1 MKGIINIKGL
11 EIPCIV
17 MEDGTRVLE
26 RKGVEQV
33 VNTFFKSAP
42 RDLLENSLLVKLGD
56 FEGYLIDIIMDL
68 SLIHI

>member
-1 MKGIINIKGL
+1 
-11 EIPCIV
+11 

-56 FEGYLIDIIMDL
+56 FEGYLIDIIMD
-68 SLIHI
+68 IYKNIKEEDNEFTGRVGRIGR